1 MPTDGALFG
10 RGDQAMVPP
19 DTLDNTPTCRSE
31 HEATVVVVE
40 GTVVVEAGT
49 VVVVV
54 VVVDVVEV
62 VDVVVDDVV
71 VVVGGGVLTR
81 GEVKCP
87 VLILA
92 PPVLVQ
98 ALPFMSFPGVILPV
112 MESEPFEPTVSRPWK
127 LQVVVPVAD
136 TPVWPL
142 PLPWPFCWP
151 LPWPF
156 PPCEPPFAI
165 ATPPPTASISVH
177 ERTIGAI
184 RRECFFISTSN

>member
-1 MPTDGALFG
+1 
-10 RGDQAMVPP
+10 MVPP

-31 HEATVVVVE
+31 HEATVVVVD

-49 VVVVV
+49 VVVVVV

-98 ALPFMSFPGVILPV
+98 ALPFMPFPGVIFPV
-112 MESEPFEPTVSRPWK
+112 MESEPFEPTVS
-127 LQVVVPVAD
+127 
-136 TPVWPL
+136 
-142 PLPWPFCWP
+142 
-151 LPWPF
+151 
-156 PPCEPPFAI
+156 
-165 ATPPPTASISVH
+165 
-177 ERTIGAI
+177 
-184 RRECFFISTSN
+184 